1 MLYPTANEQT
11 GSFKL
16 IARAHMS
23 ECNNHFLNLLV
34 IITTVS
40 VPPVLAAAIPAGVA
54 LEGAARLAP
63 KLVPLASYE
72 ATREKVYTPFKH
84 ERIRLVWSL
93 TPASYH
99 EHDRPA
105 NLCSYAGGGPINGQ
119 GGSSSL
125 EVSGASAG
133 QLGPSCD
140 QM

>member
-1 MLYPTANEQT
+1 
-11 GSFKL
+11 
-16 IARAHMS
+16 MS

-72 ATREKVYTPFKH
+72 ATREKVYTLPFKH
-84 ERIRLVWSL
+84 ERIQLAWGL
-93 TPASYH
+93 TLASYH

-105 NLCSYAGGGPINGQ
+105 SLCSYAGGGPINGQ

-133 QLGPSCD
+133 
-140 QM
+140 

>member
-1 MLYPTANEQT
+1 M
-11 GSFKL
+11 
-16 IARAHMS
+16 
-23 ECNNHFLNLLV
+23 

-40 VPPVLAAAIPAGVA
+40 VPPVLVAAMPAGMA

-63 KLVPLASYE
+63 KLVHLASYE

-84 ERIRLVWSL
+84 KRIRLAWDL

-99 EHDRPA
+99 EHGRPA

-140 QM
+140 QNLRVG